1 MAGEPLEPD
10 PDPVTLTVTDAL
22 LAPLYVAVIVP
33 LPDGNC
39 KPFTA
44 SVAVAVPA
52 DPVNSAD
59 PSEVPAMENKMD
71 PEGVVPTVEATEAVK
86 YTTSFEATVLKLLSS
101 LTLTFGLT
109 GVVVLPPFHPIT
121 SL

>member
-1 MAGEPLEPD
+1 M
-10 PDPVTLTVTDAL
+10 
-22 LAPLYVAVIVP
+22 PLYVAVIVP

-52 DPVNSAD
+52 DPANTAVPN
-59 PSEVPAMENKMD
+59 EVPAMENAID
-71 PEGVVPTVEATEAVK
+71 PEGVVPSVEATVAVK
-86 YTTSFEATVLKLLSS
+86 YTTSLEATVLKLLSS
-101 LTLTFGLT
+101 LTLIFGLT
-109 GVVVLPPFHPIT
+109 GGGVVLPPFHPIT